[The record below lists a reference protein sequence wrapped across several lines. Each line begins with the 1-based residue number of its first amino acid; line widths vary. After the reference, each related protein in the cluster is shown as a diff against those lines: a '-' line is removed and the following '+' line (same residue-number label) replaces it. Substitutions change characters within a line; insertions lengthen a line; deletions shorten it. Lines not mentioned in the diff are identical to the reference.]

1 MTTAVPASS
10 PSFFHRAQRLPRR
23 LLASVLLA
31 ALATLAL
38 APRGAQAAPGPDLSQ
53 AIEYKLGPGD
63 QIRILVYQ
71 SEDLTLETRLS
82 DRGVLSYPLLGHL
95 QLGGRTLLEAEALI
109 ADGLRKG
116 QYVKDPQVTIVLL
129 QVRGNQVNV
138 LGQVAKPGR
147 YPLEAG
153 VNRLSDLLATAGGIT
168 PTTGSDIV
176 TVVGQRDGKPFR
188 KLIDLPQVFS
198 TPDASDDMVLA
209 ANDVIYV
216 DRAPV
221 FYIYGEVQK
230 PGQLRLERGMTLL
243 QGLASGGGLTLRG
256 SAKGI
261 QVQRRTAQG
270 GVEMLEPTMQ
280 APLQDGDVIY
290 VRESIF

>member
-1 MTTAVPASS
+1 MSNAVTTSPVRPAR
-10 PSFFHRAQRLPRR
+10 PSRR
-23 LLASVLLA
+23 LRQALL
-31 ALATLAL
+31 LSLAL
-38 APRGAQAAPGPDLSQ
+38 LGAGGLPPLSAQAAGTPDLSQ

-63 QIRILVYQ
+63 QIRIQVYQ
-71 SEDLTLETRLS
+71 SDDLTLETRLS

-95 QLGGRTLLEAEALI
+95 QLGGHTLLEAEALI

-153 VNRLSDLLATAGGIT
+153 VNRLSDLLATAGGVT
-168 PTTGSDIV
+168 PAIGSDIV
-176 TVVGQRDGKPFR
+176 TVVGQRGGKPFR

-198 TPDASDDMVLA
+198 SPDASDDLVLA
-209 ANDVIYV
+209 ANDVVYV

-243 QGLASGGGLTLRG
+243 QGLAAGGGLTLRG
-256 SAKGI
+256 TERGI
-261 QVQRRTAQG
+261 QVQRRATQG
-270 GVEMLEPTMQ
+270 KVEVLQPDMQ

>member
-1 MTTAVPASS
+1 MSNAVTSVPARPAR
-10 PSFFHRAQRLPRR
+10 PSRR
-23 LLASVLLA
+23 WPPALLLS
-31 ALATLAL
+31 LAL
-38 APRGAQAAPGPDLSQ
+38 LGAGGLPFPSAQAAGAPDLSQ
-53 AIEYKLGPGD
+53 AVEYKLGPGD
-63 QIRILVYQ
+63 QLRIQVYQ
-71 SEDLTLETRLS
+71 SDDLTLETRLS

-116 QYVKDPQVTIVLL
+116 QYVKDPQVTVVLL

-168 PTTGSDIV
+168 PLTGSDIV
-176 TVVGQRDGKPFR
+176 TVVGQRGGKPFR

-198 TPDASDDMVLA
+198 SPDASDDLVLA
-209 ANDVIYV
+209 ANDVVYV

-221 FYIYGEVQK
+221 IYIYGEVQK

-243 QGLASGGGLTLRG
+243 QGLAAGGGLTLRG
-256 SAKGI
+256 TERGI
-261 QVQRRTAQG
+261 QVQRRAAQG
-270 GVEMLEPTMQ
+270 KVEMLQPDMQ